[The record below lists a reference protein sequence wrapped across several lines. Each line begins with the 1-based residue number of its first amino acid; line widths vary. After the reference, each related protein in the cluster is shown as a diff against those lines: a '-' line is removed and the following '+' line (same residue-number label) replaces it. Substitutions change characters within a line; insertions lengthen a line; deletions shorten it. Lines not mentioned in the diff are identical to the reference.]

1 MRRRS
6 LSVLLALVAPLAR
19 PEEASGALTRPPAV
33 VEPAEPE
40 YPREAREAGLAGAVV
55 LELEVSETGE
65 VANATVTGPAGHGFD
80 EAALAAARKL
90 RFSPAEIDGKPAR
103 VRIEY
108 RFTFA
113 LAPVPAP
120 EAPPPVNL
128 RGVVLER
135 GTRLPVVAAS
145 VEAGGRTARTGRDG
159 RFELAGVPEGRVRV
173 TVVDGSHAR
182 YEADETIEAGKL
194 TEVKYWVK
202 RNQADAYEA
211 VIVGARDE
219 REVAHVAIS
228 SGEIQRVPGVSGD
241 TVKVI
246 QNLPGVAR
254 ASTGE
259 GHLVVRGSNER
270 DTKVY
275 VDGREVPFVFHFGG
289 LTSIYSADLVKEVE
303 FEAGSFGVRFG
314 RAIGGRVNLVTRD
327 PGERTHAV
335 ADANL
340 YHAMTL
346 VEGRPREDVGVAF
359 AARRSY
365 VDAVINAAADRMTD
379 GPGFSIA
386 PRYYDFQGK
395 VAWRVSDSDVLRL
408 DLLGSDDRMVLTGVE
423 TTGLQD
429 FDVDY
434 GLGFV
439 QTGLRWEHRVSEA
452 TRLDLSAGVSRNEI
466 QMKFSD
472 DFDEKEL
479 EWIAS
484 FRGELRHGFGERLR
498 VTAGFDGVWFPQAKV
513 DVLAPAFTP
522 PGQVPSP
529 LQETTSYHQTVSGF
543 EGGAFVEAT
552 WQPLPK
558 LYLVPGVRADVHRSP
573 YTSLSWVDPRLAAR
587 FEPRSGTALKG
598 ALGLYHQAPP
608 IVYLTEEWGNPDL
621 REESAWQYS
630 VGAEHRIVKH
640 LFADLQL
647 YYKRLFHLAEPSD
660 RMILRD
666 GQLVPE
672 HFSSDSGGE
681 AYGAELLLRW
691 DPDGRFFGWIAYSL
705 SRTKRDRPNSGARL
719 EEEADQYDQPHNV
732 VALGTVE
739 LPEIWEGL
747 SAGFR
752 VRYTTGNAHAP
763 VRGAAY
769 DADGDVYQPI
779 TTGAATDREPSFFQ
793 LDVRVD
799 KKWTHRTWTFAAY
812 LDLQNVTSRENPEG
826 AAYNYD
832 YSRSGWA
839 TGLPLFPS
847 FGVRAE
853 Y

>member
-1 MRRRS
+1 MRRRW
-6 LSVLLALVAPLAR
+6 LPALLALIAPFAR
-19 PEEASGALTRPPAV
+19 AEEASGVLTRPPAV

-40 YPREAREAGLAGAVV
+40 YPREAREAGLGGAVV
-55 LELEVSETGE
+55 LELEVSETGD
-65 VANATVTGPAGHGFD
+65 VAVATVTGPAGHGFD
-80 EAALAAARKL
+80 EAALGAARRL

-113 LAPVPAP
+113 LAPPPAP

-128 RGVVLER
+128 EGVVLER

-159 RFELAGVPEGRVRV
+159 RFELAGVPEGAVRV
-173 TVVDGSHAR
+173 VVLDGAHAR
-182 YEADETIEAGKL
+182 YEADETIEPGKV

-202 RNQADAYEA
+202 RIQVDAYEA
-211 VIVGARDE
+211 VIVGVREE

-254 ASTGE
+254 ASAGE

-327 PGERTHAV
+327 PGERAHAI

-340 YHAMTL
+340 YHAMAL
-346 VEGRPREDVGVAF
+346 VEGRPHADVGVAF

-365 VDAVINAAADRMTD
+365 VDAIIGAAADQMTD
-379 GPGFSIA
+379 GPGFAVA

-408 DLLGSDDRMVLTGVE
+408 DALGSNDRMVLTGIE
-423 TTGLQD
+423 TTGLESFD
-429 FDVDY
+429 FDY
-434 GLGFV
+434 GLSFA
-439 QTGLRWEHRVSEA
+439 QAGLRWEHRFSEA
-452 TRLDLSAGVSRNEI
+452 TRLDLSVGGSRNDI
-466 QMKFSD
+466 QMKVSD
-472 DFDEKEL
+472 ALDEKEL
-479 EWIAS
+479 DWIAS
-484 FRGELRHGFGERLR
+484 FRGELRHAFGERLR
-498 VTAGFDGVWFPQAKV
+498 VATGFDGVWYPVAKV
-513 DVLAPAFTP
+513 DVLARAFTP

-529 LQETTSYHQTVSGF
+529 LQETTSYHQTASGF
-543 EGGAFVEAT
+543 EAGAFAEAT

-558 LYLVPGVRADVHRSP
+558 LYLVPGVRADVHRSD

-587 FEPRSGTALKG
+587 FEPRSGTAVKG
-598 ALGLYHQAPP
+598 AVGLYHQAPP

-630 VGAEHRIVKH
+630 AGAEHRILPH
-640 LFADLQL
+640 LFADFQV

-660 RMILRD
+660 RLISRD
-666 GQLVPE
+666 GRIVPE
-672 HFSSDSGGE
+672 RFSSDSGGE

-705 SRTKRDRPNSGARL
+705 SRTKRDRHGSGGRL
-719 EEEADQYDQPHNV
+719 EEEADAYDQPHNV

-752 VRYTTGNAHAP
+752 VRYSTGNP
-763 VRGAAY
+763 YERVRGASY
-769 DADGDVYQPI
+769 DADSDLYQPLV
-779 TTGAATDREPSFFQ
+779 TGVSSGREPGFFQ
-793 LDVRVD
+793 LDLRVD
-799 KKWTHRTWTFAAY
+799 RKWTHRNWTFAAY
-812 LDLQNVTSRENPEG
+812 LDVQNVTSRGNPEG

-847 FGVRAE
+847 FGLRAE